1 MEWRQKTHKVKQNK
15 LAEEY
20 KLDKGK
26 GKIPE
31 EQLNEMTGKLPKQNS
46 E

>member
-20 KLDKGK
+20 VSDKGK

-31 EQLNEMTGKLPKQNS
+31 EQLGEM
-46 E
+46 